1 MDGLLHQ
8 NEKEKSDVGSIASS
22 ADAIQALNDSPPV
35 MKSKKPNSKEKIYQ
49 KKK

>member
-8 NEKEKSDVGSIASS
+8 NEKEKSDVGSIAS

-35 MKSKKPNSKEKIYQ
+35 MKSKKANSKEKIYQ